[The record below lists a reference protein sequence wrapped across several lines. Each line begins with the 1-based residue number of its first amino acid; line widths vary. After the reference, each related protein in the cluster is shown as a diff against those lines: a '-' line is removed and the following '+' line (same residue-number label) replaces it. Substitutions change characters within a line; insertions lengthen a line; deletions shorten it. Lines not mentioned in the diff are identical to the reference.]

1 MRFIQISVAA
11 IAACLSFSA
20 VAQETTTRAFVDQI
34 ALRTDDDNGLARWDT
49 RVCVGAVGLAP
60 AEAQALVDR
69 ISSRA
74 QAVGLRT
81 GEPGCT
87 ANVMVIYAPDS
98 DAITRQIV
106 DQRRDLLGFQGDD
119 GRITA
124 GREAMQDF
132 ANTPR
137 PIRWWHISSTGVG
150 SIRPDAARARQPTG
164 TTAAMAASAS
174 GSGGVAGVGPG
185 DVGNP
190 QDIEGAEG
198 VRTSGSRARPEVSN
212 DLTYALVVVDARRVA
227 GVPASAWMDYVALTA
242 LAQLDPDAQ
251 IGGYTTILNLFNS
264 SSTPP
269 TGLTQWDIA
278 YLEALYDVRGE
289 TARRQVAS
297 IARRMDGQVGQ
308 GN

>member
-1 MRFIQISVAA
+1 MRFLQISAA
-11 IAACLSFSA
+11 ALAAACLSVTA
-20 VAQETTTRAFVDQI
+20 AAQETSTRAFVDQI
-34 ALRTDDDNGLARWDT
+34 ALRIDDDNGLARWDT

-137 PIRWWHISSTGVG
+137 PIRWWHISSSGVG
-150 SIRPDAARARQPTG
+150 SIRPDAARARQSTG
-164 TTAAMAASAS
+164 TTAAMAAAS
-174 GSGGVAGVGPG
+174 SGVEPG
-185 DVGNP
+185 DVGSP

-198 VRTSGSRARPEVSN
+198 VRTSGSRARTEVSN

-251 IGGYTTILNLFNS
+251 IGSYPTILNLFNA

-269 TGLTQWDIA
+269 AGLTQWDIA